1 MSQPIFIHLLLLCG
15 FAVSAARAE
24 SPQITLI
31 AANMI
36 APNNT
41 TCPAN
46 EEFNECGSACEPTCR
61 KPNPGVCTAQCIGKC
76 QCKKGFIR
84 NDEKVCV
91 ATCPAANLARQD
103 NCGVNEERKECGSAC
118 EPTCDQPHPVC
129 MSLCLPNMCQCKP
142 GHARDSRGV
151 CIPMAS
157 CPAKSNPAK
166 DNTTCPTNEEF
177 NECGSACEPS
187 CRNPN
192 PEFCTEQCV
201 VGCQCK
207 KGFYRNDENI
217 CVSECSDTTQHTTC
231 DNVRCPAGT
240 ECHQVPLN
248 CFQPPCPQPRP
259 KCVKIASQYDQ
270 MSPNCTS
277 IRCANETVCRMV
289 LVNGTHAQG
298 LIMEPKCLDKD
309 IANVCRT
316 TKCKEN
322 YECKLVE
329 PECLNGPCHPQP
341 QCRPENPCNSTDS
354 HSCSG
359 SIGTVIHPSK
369 DHYNYTGSS
378 PSSPQPPFKPIHG
391 QGHPMRANCS
401 NVNCSGDNVCQMVAS
416 SGCFN
421 ERCPMTPQC
430 LVKELANLC
439 NAVLCGDGYVC
450 KLVQPECLAWPC
462 YPQPQCVPKG
472 IAHNHT
478 TTMPSQDKTTRSHIN
493 TTTAIP
499 QTLNSTQGS
508 QCGEN
513 EEYYLCL
520 PRCQT
525 TCRGVN
531 ECTSNTNG
539 TCTSGCACRSGYR
552 RDGKGKCVLPKFCY
566 LAPGCKSNESW
577 SKCMTCEKKCA
588 ALNEICSVCYSGC
601 TCREGY
607 ARNSKNLCTRIEN
620 CD

>member
-24 SPQITLI
+24 SPQLLITEH
-31 AANMI
+31 MI
-36 APNNT
+36 LSNNT

-61 KPNPGVCTAQCIGKC
+61 KPNPGVCTAQCIREC

-84 NDEKVCV
+84 NDENLCV
-91 ATCPAANLARQD
+91 STCPASNMVKQD

-129 MSLCLPNMCQCKP
+129 ISLCLPNMCQCKP
-142 GHARDSRGV
+142 GHARDSKGA
-151 CIPMAS
+151 CIPLAN
-157 CPAKSNPAK
+157 CPARSDFAT
-166 DNTTCPTNEEF
+166 DNSTCPANEEF
-177 NECGSACEPS
+177 NHCGSACEPS

-201 VGCQCK
+201 AGCQCK
-207 KGFYRNDENI
+207 KGFYRNDENV
-217 CVSECSDTTQHTTC
+217 CVSECSAC

-240 ECHQVPLN
+240 HCHQVPLN
-248 CFQPPCPQPRP
+248 CLQPPCPQPPP
-259 KCVKIASQYDQ
+259 KCVKTASQHDQ
-270 MSPNCTS
+270 PKPDCSS
-277 IRCANETVCRMV
+277 ILCANGTECRMV
-289 LVNGTHAQG
+289 VVNDIHPDGQ
-298 LIMEPKCLDKD
+298 IMEPKCLDKD
-309 IANVCRT
+309 LANVCKT
-316 TKCKEN
+316 TKCKAN
-322 YECKLVE
+322 HECRLVK
-329 PECLNGPCHPQP
+329 PACLTGPGPCNPQP
-341 QCRPENPCNSTDS
+341 QCRPESPCNSTNLR
-354 HSCSG
+354 SCPQSNRT
-359 SIGTVIHPSK
+359 SVHPNE

-391 QGHPMRANCS
+391 ANCS
-401 NVNCSGDNVCQMVAS
+401 DVRCSGDNVCQMVAS

-439 NAVLCGDGYVC
+439 NAVFCGDGYVC
-450 KLVQPECLAWPC
+450 KLVQPECLTWPC
-462 YPQPQCVPKG
+462 YSQPQCVPKG
-472 IAHNHT
+472 IDHNHIA
-478 TTMPSQDKTTRSHIN
+478 TMPSLDKTTRSHIN

-525 TCRGVN
+525 TCRGLN

-601 TCREGY
+601 TCREGH
-607 ARNSKNLCTRIEN
+607 ARNSKNLCTRLEN